1 MKIRR
6 VLSVFLA
13 CLMLCTACLSVTA
26 FAAPADPT
34 KVASAG
40 APEITVKSALKR
52 DQLAE
57 LQALRAQLG
66 QNAPEGGTAP
76 VPDSAPAA
84 QPEAPQTD
92 TTESAPEPA
101 ETM

>member
-40 APEITVKSALKR
+40 APEITVKAKAALLV
-52 DQLAE
+52 D
-57 LQALRAQLG
+57 
-66 QNAPEGGTAP
+66 
-76 VPDSAPAA
+76 
-84 QPEAPQTD
+84 
-92 TTESAPEPA
+92 ESCGLVLLD
-101 ETM
+101 